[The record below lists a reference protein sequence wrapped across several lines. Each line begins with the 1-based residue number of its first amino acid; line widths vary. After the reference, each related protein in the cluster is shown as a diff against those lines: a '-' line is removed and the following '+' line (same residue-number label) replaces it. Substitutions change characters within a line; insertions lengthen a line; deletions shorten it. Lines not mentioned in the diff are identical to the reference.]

1 MADQWRNPEARW
13 DPAGA
18 SPSDAA
24 EPASAPPPPRAAE
37 LSAAAASAPAGRS
50 LLLQAATYPTVYTW
64 YVFLSSLDIMFTW
77 VVLHAG
83 GREENVLADWIIQ
96 QFNLPGLVLFKFCL
110 VVLVVLICEVV
121 GRRNATLGRTLG
133 RWILLISAFPVAVGG
148 SHVLRILMTD
158 PAPA

>member
-1 MADQWRNPEARW
+1 VADQWRNPQAPS
-13 DPAGA
+13 DSVGA
-18 SPSDAA
+18 SPSAAA
-24 EPASAPPPPRAAE
+24 ETAAPPVPARKDETPAAPP
-37 LSAAAASAPAGRS
+37 APADRS

-83 GREENVLADWIIQ
+83 GREENVLADWIIE

-121 GRRNATLGRTLG
+121 GRRNAALGRTLG

-148 SHVLRILMTD
+148 SHVLRILMTE